1 MPVPEGLEPNPP
13 QEDKEQASPAV
24 VYVYVE
30 EDPSPVEVRRISRHE
45 AKIIGDVGRVT
56 NLIAPFLLKI
66 EAAMRKNKTRPND
79 QP

>member
-1 MPVPEGLEPNPP
+1 MPVSEGVEPDSPQDKPEVM
-13 QEDKEQASPAV
+13 V
-24 VYVYVE
+24 VYHVH
-30 EDPSPVEVRRISRHE
+30 EDQSPVEVRRISRHE

-66 EAAMRKNKTRPND
+66 EAAMYKNKTRQKD

>member
-1 MPVPEGLEPNPP
+1 MPVSEGVESNQP
-13 QEDKEQASPAV
+13 QGDKDPAV

-45 AKIIGDVGRVT
+45 AKILGDVGRVT

-66 EAAMRKNKTRPND
+66 EAAMHKNKTRPKD